1 MPPTVRGPARKKQI
15 KTPPPAPVVVTPP
28 PAPNTTTNNRRVRPV
43 RKNTPAP
50 VPTTNNKRTTTV
62 RTKLLAVTQSP
73 NFKRGIQ
80 RNGGPS
86 PPPVVPVRPPVS
98 LFNEVGFLPPTL
110 FNSGPVIRE
119 ISPTVLTPNI
129 LLPQTPTIVP
139 VRPPPQQL
147 IDSINSNPLSTN
159 TGGSI
164 NQPSIFPGYADTD
177 SVISGGID
185 DNTTMLIIAAIVFG
199 FIILKKA

>member
-1 MPPTVRGPARKKQI
+1 MPPTVRGPARKNQI
-15 KTPPPAPVVVTPP
+15 KTSPPAPVVVTPP
-28 PAPNTTTNNRRVRPV
+28 PVPTTTTNNKRVRPV

-50 VPTTNNKRTTTV
+50 VPTTNNRRTATV
-62 RTKLLAVTQSP
+62 RTKPLAVTQSP
-73 NFKRGIQ
+73 QFRQKGIQ
-80 RNGGPS
+80 RTTVS
-86 PPPVVPVRPPVS
+86 KPVVTPPTIS
-98 LFNEVGFLPPTL
+98 LFKDGPVLKEVGFPSVPIVAPNVFLPPA
-110 FNSGPVIRE
+110 
-119 ISPTVLTPNI
+119 
-129 LLPQTPTIVP
+129 IVP
-139 VRPPPQQL
+139 VRPPPQPT
-147 IDSINSNPLSTN
+147 IDTGINSNPLSTN

>member
-1 MPPTVRGPARKKQI
+1 MPPTVRGPARKNQI

-28 PAPNTTTNNRRVRPV
+28 PVPTTTTNNRRVRPV

-50 VPTTNNKRTTTV
+50 TTTNNRRTTTV
-62 RTKLLAVTQSP
+62 RTKPLAVTQSP
-73 NFKRGIQ
+73 QFRQKGIQ
-80 RNGGPS
+80 RS
-86 PPPVVPVRPPVS
+86 TVSKPVVTPPTIS
-98 LFNEVGFLPPTL
+98 LFKDGPVLKEVGFPSVPIVAPNVFLPPA
-110 FNSGPVIRE
+110 
-119 ISPTVLTPNI
+119 
-129 LLPQTPTIVP
+129 IVP
-139 VRPPPQQL
+139 VRPPPQQP
-147 IDSINSNPLSTN
+147 IDSINSNTLSTN